1 MRRVSILL
9 VAVALFTGKASAFW
23 GPVGVGSRVAG
34 ATQQRAKLASSLSSL
49 GPRGL
54 VALRAAGEGGE
65 GDNATGTEAPA
76 PAEAAAAAAADKGE
90 PLMVGP
96 FNLKDGNDWITI
108 FLSGVIAWQSIQIV
122 QEILQGLFQSK

>member
-9 VAVALFTGKASAFW
+9 VAVAFFAGPASAFW

-76 PAEAAAAAAADKGE
+76 PAEAAAAAADKGE

>member
-9 VAVALFTGKASAFW
+9 VAVAFFAGKASAFW
-23 GPVGVGSRVAG
+23 GPVGVGSRLGG
-34 ATQQRAKLASSLSSL
+34 ATSQQRAKLASSLSSL

-76 PAEAAAAAAADKGE
+76 PAEAAAAAADKGE